1 MRTVTS
7 VALLAVTLTAS
18 GCGGPGHA
26 IGSASGKHVAL
37 EEASDGRLCPR
48 RNVRL
53 EASSDPA
60 TTSVLVPAQPA
71 GALICRY
78 WGSHDSGHSKLSFA
92 EAMSVASTTALDH
105 MVALLNALPTYVETH
120 PLGTCPVLGGRSDLI
135 IFRYRD
141 GRRDPVRILKE
152 CRVPVSNGRV
162 VKVGLRIGPA
172 EGHWPDEG
180 LL

>member
-7 VALLAVTLTAS
+7 VALLAMTLAAS

-26 IGSASGKHVAL
+26 VGSASGKHEAL
-37 EEASDGRLCPR
+37 EEASDGRLCLR
-48 RNVRL
+48 RNAPL
-53 EASSDPA
+53 KASSDPA
-60 TTSVLVPAQPA
+60 TARELVPAQPV

-78 WGSHDSGHSKLSFA
+78 WGSNDSGHSQLSLA
-92 EAMSVASTTALDH
+92 KAMSVASTTALDH
-105 MVALLNALPTYVETH
+105 MVALLDALPSYVRN
-120 PLGTCPVLGGRSDLI
+120 PPFGTCPVLGGRSDLI

-162 VKVGLRIGPA
+162 VKEGLGIGPA

>member
-7 VALLAVTLTAS
+7 LALLAVALTAS

-26 IGSASGKHVAL
+26 VGSVSGKHEAL
-37 EEASDGRLCPR
+37 EGASDGRLCPR
-48 RNVRL
+48 RNAPLKV
-53 EASSDPA
+53 SSDPA
-60 TTSVLVPAQPA
+60 TARELVPAQPA

-78 WGSHDSGHSKLSFA
+78 WGSNDSGHGKLSFA
-92 EAMSVASTTALDH
+92 EAMSVASTTVLDH
-105 MVALLNALPTYVETH
+105 MVALLDALPTYVETH
-120 PLGTCPVLGGRSDLI
+120 PYGTCPVLGGRSDLI
-135 IFRYRD
+135 IFSYRD

-162 VKVGLRIGPA
+162 VKVGLGIGPA